1 MSMAEPNTQQIP
13 SPPSREVRDI
23 QDIDDLIFS
32 GQTDQFVSQR

>member
-1 MSMAEPNTQQIP
+1 MAEPNTQQIP